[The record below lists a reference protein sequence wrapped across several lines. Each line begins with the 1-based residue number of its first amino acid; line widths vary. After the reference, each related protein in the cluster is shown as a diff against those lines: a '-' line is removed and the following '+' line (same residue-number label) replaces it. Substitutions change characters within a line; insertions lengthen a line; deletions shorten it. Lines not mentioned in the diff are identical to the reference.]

1 MKVNVK
7 FASFVVLLVIGLNIW
22 FTDKII
28 TLIETTSFEPAVL
41 IGAWFAWTTGEL
53 WMLKDIKKKKIE
65 KEKESDK
72 HDS

>member
-1 MKVNVK
+1 MKVNIK
-7 FASFVVLLVIGLNIW
+7 FASLVVLLVIGLNIW